1 MLCVYECVS
10 NIFRH
15 DFFLYVCVYKYMY
28 ARTRAYKRTCTRMCV
43 FVLAG
48 MIYIFM
54 DLYVCI
60 SNLLVVREA
69 VNAASKS
76 ECLHLLPQTH
86 QYPAR

>member
-1 MLCVYECVS
+1 MCVKH
-10 NIFRH
+10 IQTR
-15 DFFLYVCVYKYMY
+15 FFFVCVCLQIHV
-28 ARTRAYKRTCTRMCV
+28 RTHTCIQTDMHTNVCV

-54 DLYVCI
+54 DLYICI